1 LYSLIYKKK
10 LIIRIRRA
18 SLNEIIS
25 RIREALLIWR
35 LTARYKKKQEVSP
48 QCHLSNH
55 EVQRLRLPDFSF
67 ETDKKIIKKIL
78 NGQVYNLNF
87 SIDEQNTMH
96 AEINGAFFSKI
107 KIDRLFSDIRL
118 LWESARLQNLTTL
131 LAYVNKHPDDCVSEA
146 AKNYCAEA
154 VLDWINSN
162 PFLFGPHYLSV
173 MECGLRIPVFFY
185 CLKVLDNLTPTQIK
199 IILKAIYLHA
209 WWISKRLSLYSS
221 SGNHTIAESVGL
233 IFAGSIFSND
243 FKCRNWLKQSI
254 YLLEKELHHQ
264 VFDDGGPVEQ
274 SFQYHRFVLDLY
286 WLAIN
291 YLEINNLHDCHN
303 FKKRLIS
310 AEKFLYS
317 FKTSRGNIPSIGDS
331 DDGHAVAPDIA
342 PRKPECI
349 PRKKDITIYKQTGY
363 TIVRAENDS
372 CLVFDHG
379 PLGMPPL
386 YAHGHADALSITLSK
401 DDNQIIVDS
410 GTYRYNGENEWRRY
424 FRGTRAH
431 NTVTIDCLD
440 QAIQETEFI
449 WSRPYHTK
457 LLGFSEHKNQF
468 FINAIHNGYARL
480 KEPVLHRR
488 DILFCLGNCFLIKDS
503 FQGGGEH
510 QFELN
515 FHLHPK
521 VHLNKLNGWWQISNQ
536 GSTIYLR
543 LFEEDDFLI
552 ISGQEKPINGW
563 YSPHYGKK
571 IKSKVLTCQK
581 SGNSDEVYFVTA
593 ICTEF
598 PPSLKIIEE
607 KQSFFV

>member
-1 LYSLIYKKK
+1 MYPLTYEKNLF
-10 LIIRIRRA
+10 IRIRRA
-18 SLNEIIS
+18 SLHEIIV
-25 RIREALLIWR
+25 RIKEALLILR
-35 LTARYKKKQEVSP
+35 LYAGYRKKKEVTA
-48 QCHLSNH
+48 QCHLTDH
-55 EVQRLRLPDFSF
+55 KVQRLRLPDFSF
-67 ETDKKIIKKIL
+67 KSDENSIKEIL
-78 NGQVYNLNF
+78 KGQIYNLNF
-87 SIDEQNTMH
+87 PIDEQKTMH
-96 AEINGAFFSKI
+96 AEIDGAFFSKI
-107 KIDRLFSDIRL
+107 KKDRLFSDIRP
-118 LWESARLQNLTTL
+118 LWEPARLQYITTL
-131 LAYVNKHPDDCVSEA
+131 LAYVNKHPVDGVSEA
-146 AKNYCAEA
+146 AKKYCAEA
-154 VLDWINSN
+154 VLGWISSN

-173 MECGLRIPVFFY
+173 MECGLRVPVFFY
-185 CLKVLDNLTPTQIK
+185 CLKVLDNLKPSQIQ
-199 IILKAIYLHA
+199 IILKTIYLHA

-233 IFAGSIFSND
+233 IFAGSIFSNN
-243 FKCRNWLKQSI
+243 FKCRNWLKQGI
-254 YLLEKELHHQ
+254 YLLEKELNHQ
-264 VFDDGGPVEQ
+264 ILEDGGPVEQ

-286 WLAIN
+286 WLAVN

-303 FKKRLIS
+303 FKKRLIN
-310 AEKFLYS
+310 AEKFLSS
-317 FKTSRGNIPSIGDS
+317 FKTSSGNLPSIGDN
-331 DDGHAVAPDIA
+331 DNGHAIA
-342 PRKPECI
+342 PKIAPHKAEYISRK
-349 PRKKDITIYKQTGY
+349 RDVTIYKQTGY
-363 TIVRAENDS
+363 TIVKAKNDF
-372 CLVFDHG
+372 CFVFDHG

-401 DDNQIIVDS
+401 DDNQLIVDS

-431 NTVTIDCLD
+431 NTVTIDGLD

-449 WSRPYHTK
+449 WSRPYHTN

-480 KEPVLHRR
+480 KEPVWHRR

-503 FQGGGEH
+503 FQGHGEH

-515 FHLHPK
+515 FHLYPK
-521 VHLNKLNGWWQISNQ
+521 VQLNKVNGWWQINNQ
-536 GSTIYLR
+536 GSIIYLR
-543 LFEEDDFLI
+543 LLEEDDFLI

-571 IKSKVLTCQK
+571 IESKVLTCQK
-581 SGNSDEVYFVTA
+581 SGNSDEIYFVTA